1 MILTVTPNPSID
13 REILIPGFR
22 LGAIHRPQRVVALAG
37 GKGLNVART
46 IKRLGGEVC
55 ACTIL
60 GGHNGR
66 WVEAQLESEGI
77 PLFSAWGTGETRIS
91 TSIADPEN
99 HKLTEIYEGG
109 PQIDQGIWERFEAA
123 YQSALPQ
130 AKWVTFSGSLP
141 PGAPQDGYLRLMRRA
156 QEMDIP
162 VLVDT
167 HGETLHEI
175 IPQGPGL
182 VKVNAEEA
190 GEILGGKITA
200 MEQASTASRGLC
212 ERGAHTAI
220 ITLGDRGAVIAREGQ
235 AWYARAPQVEVMAA
249 VGSGDALLGGFVLGL
264 SRGMSIL
271 DALCLGVAAG
281 AANAATLGTGVV
293 EKEVVEGLLEKI
305 EVQRI

>member
-13 REILIPGFR
+13 REILVPGFR
-22 LGAIHRPQRVVALAG
+22 LGAIHRPQQVISLAG

-55 ACTIL
+55 ACTLL

-66 WVEAQLESEGI
+66 WIEAQLESEGI
-77 PLFSAWGTGETRIS
+77 PLFSAWGVGETRIS

-109 PQIDQGIWERFEAA
+109 PQIDRETWERFEAA

-130 AKWVTFSGSLP
+130 AEWVTFSGSLP
-141 PGAPQDGYLRLMRRA
+141 PGAPQDGYLRLLRRA
-156 QEMDIP
+156 QEMDIL

-175 IPQGPGL
+175 IPQGPWL

-190 GEILGGKITA
+190 GEILGQSITTIT
-200 MEQASTASRGLC
+200 QAGVAARRIC
-212 ERGAHTAI
+212 ERGARTAI
-220 ITLGDRGAVIAREGQ
+220 VTLGAQGAVAAHESQ
-235 AWYARAPQVEVMAA
+235 AWYAQAPQVEVLAA
-249 VGSGDALLGGFVLGL
+249 VGSGDALLGGFVLGV
-264 SRGMSIL
+264 SRGMPML
-271 DALCLGVAAG
+271 DALRLGVAAG
-281 AANAATLGTGVV
+281 AANAATLGTGLV
-293 EKEVVEGLLEKI
+293 EKEIVEGLLEKI
-305 EVQRI
+305 EIQRI

>member
-46 IKRLGGEVC
+46 IKRLGGEVS

-66 WVEAQLESEGI
+66 WIEAQLESEGI
-77 PLFSAWGTGETRIS
+77 PLFSAWGRGETRIS

-99 HKLTEIYEGG
+99 HNLTEIYEGG
-109 PQIDQGIWERFEAA
+109 PQIDRETWKRFEAA
-123 YQSALPQ
+123 YQSALPK
-130 AKWVTFSGSLP
+130 AEWVTFSGSLP
-141 PGAPQDGYLRLMRRA
+141 PGAPQDGYLRLLRRA

-162 VLVDT
+162 VLLDT
-167 HGETLHEI
+167 HGEILHEI
-175 IPQGPGL
+175 IPQGPWL
-182 VKVNAEEA
+182 VKMNAEEA
-190 GEILGGKITA
+190 GEILGKQITTLD
-200 MEQASTASRGLC
+200 QASAASQGLC
-212 ERGAHTAI
+212 ERGARTAI

-235 AWYARAPQVEVMAA
+235 AWYARAPQVEVLAA
-249 VGSGDALLGGFVLGL
+249 VGSGDAMLGGFVLGI
-264 SRGMSIL
+264 SRGMPML
-271 DALCLGVAAG
+271 DALRLGVASG

-293 EKEVVEGLLEKI
+293 EKEIVEGLLEKI
-305 EVQRI
+305 EIQRI